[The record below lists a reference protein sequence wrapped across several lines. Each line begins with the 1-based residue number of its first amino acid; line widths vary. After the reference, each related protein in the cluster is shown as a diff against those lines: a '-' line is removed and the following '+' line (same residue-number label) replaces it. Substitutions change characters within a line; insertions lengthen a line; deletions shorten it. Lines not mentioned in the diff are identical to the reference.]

1 MLAQLVEHCTSITE
15 VNWVQILY
23 RPEFFSGLI
32 FTTAQVVFII
42 AKITFIFTS
51 LSTVHIYN
59 FHTFTVVD
67 SSLHGFI
74 WNQHIDQLP
83 VGSLAQLVKH
93 CTGITEVVG
102 SNPVQDLSSV
112 SLQQRSLPYSFLDN
126 LLFMYMNSIYS
137 QSFKTN
143 FLSHGLIIDFAVR
156 ILKRNQMEMEI
167 CRLKIALIADS

>member
-1 MLAQLVEHCTSITE
+1 MLAQLVEHCTSIAE

-67 SSLHGFI
+67 SSLHRFI

-83 VGSLAQLVKH
+83 VDSLA
-93 CTGITEVVG
+93 
-102 SNPVQDLSSV
+102 
-112 SLQQRSLPYSFLDN
+112 
-126 LLFMYMNSIYS
+126 
-137 QSFKTN
+137 
-143 FLSHGLIIDFAVR
+143 
-156 ILKRNQMEMEI
+156 
-167 CRLKIALIADS
+167 